1 MRINSLPSLREIRS
15 QLVLTADA
23 PNRMAVSRA
32 SRDETLIRITRG
44 GLSAFLPSRG
54 ISVVVPAN
62 DRSRIS
68 HLCPGCP
75 PKQLCPDGRVR
86 GLGSGAAGV
95 RRQGADR
102 CLRSP
107 ALGHSFLEL

>member
-44 GLSAFLPSRG
+44 SICLPAFSRDIRCGSSERSFEDLASVPWLSAEATVS
-54 ISVVVPAN
+54 
-62 DRSRIS
+62 
-68 HLCPGCP
+68 
-75 PKQLCPDGRVR
+75 
-86 GLGSGAAGV
+86 
-95 RRQGADR
+95 
-102 CLRSP
+102 
-107 ALGHSFLEL
+107 